1 MCKHGVVAWLAVG
14 FAMVVSGMSLAA
26 GTAGTGPKERRPG
39 VVLYQWKTDMSEQQR
54 AALGA
59 LLLTYDMR
67 LEKKIVNG
75 AVLRVKANRAA
86 ARTEEELAAELV
98 GSGAVE
104 WAQPDYVEQAV
115 MTPNDPYFAN
125 QWQHANIRSAGA
137 WDFTVGSTQ
146 VVIAVCDTG
155 VDLNHADLKS
165 RLVLPG
171 WNTYL
176 NTTNCMDTYGHGT
189 MVAGFA
195 GATGNNGIGVA
206 GVAWNV
212 RILPIRMTYADGGG
226 SAYVS
231 DMAEAI
237 AYGASHG
244 ARVINVSFSGYYNSA
259 IIAAANDARLKGAL
273 VVMAAGNDSLD
284 ISSYADPASILLVGA
299 TDSLNARASFSNY
312 GTPIDVVAPGLYVWS
327 TILGGYYG
335 YGSGTSFSSPI
346 TAGLA
351 ALIYSLNP
359 SFSPA
364 TVEGLIEST
373 CLDVG
378 AAGADS
384 VYGFGLIQADAAVA
398 KAYSAMGNLPPVAVA
413 TADSTGGD
421 IPCLVNFS
429 GVSSYDPNGSLV
441 SYVWS
446 FGDGSAAVSGVTA
459 AHTYTTAGTF
469 KASLVVT
476 DNLGAT
482 GTNAVTITAL
492 DPSVLLAPSSLTAKA
507 VVRTVSLAWSDNS
520 GNETGFYIER
530 GLSSRAGVVYARVGT
545 VGANV
550 RAFSNTV
557 PAAGTYYYRVQAYR
571 LDGAVTAVSPYSNA
585 VSLRVR

>member
-1 MCKHGVVAWLAVG
+1 MFKHVIASWIAVVFAV
-14 FAMVVSGMSLAA
+14 VLSGTSFAA
-26 GTAGTGPKERRPG
+26 GKMNGVQKCRRPG
-39 VVLYQWKTDMSEQQR
+39 VVLYMWKADMTAEQR
-54 AALGA
+54 SALGA
-59 LLLTYDMR
+59 LVLTYDMR
-67 LEKKIVNG
+67 IEKKIVNDT
-75 AVLRVKANRAA
+75 VLRVKANQAQN
-86 ARTEEELAAELV
+86 RTEEELANELI

-104 WAQPDYVEQAV
+104 WAQPDYVEEAV
-115 MTPNDPYFAN
+115 MTPNDPYFSS

-137 WDFTVGSTQ
+137 WDFTAGSTQ
-146 VVIAVCDTG
+146 MIIAVCDTG
-155 VDLNHADLKS
+155 VDLNHADLRS

-195 GATGNNGIGVA
+195 AATGNNGIGVA

-212 RILPIRMTYADGGG
+212 RVLPIRMTYADGIG

-237 AYGASHG
+237 TYGASHG
-244 ARVINVSFSGYYNSA
+244 AKVVNVSFSGYYNSA
-259 IIAAANDARLKGAL
+259 IIAAANDARLRGAL
-273 VVMAAGNDSLD
+273 VVMAAGNDGLD
-284 ISSYADPASILLVGA
+284 ISAYADPASILLVGA
-299 TDSLNARASFSNY
+299 TDSLNARTSFSNY
-312 GTPIDVVAPGLYVWS
+312 GTPIDVVAPGLNVWS

-335 YGSGTSFSSPI
+335 YGSGTSYSSPI

-351 ALIYSLNP
+351 ALIFSLNP

-373 CLDVG
+373 CLDIG
-378 AAGADS
+378 AAGADG
-384 VYGFGLIQADAAVA
+384 VYGFGLIQAEAAVA
-398 KAYSAMGNLPPVAVA
+398 KAYSSIGNLPPVAVA
-413 TADSTGGD
+413 TADRAGGN

-429 GVSSYDPNGSLV
+429 GVSSYDSNGSII
-441 SYVWS
+441 SYAWN
-446 FGDGSAAVSGVTA
+446 FGDGSAAVAGITA
-459 AHTYTTAGTF
+459 SHTFTAAGTF
-469 KASLVVT
+469 KASLIVT

-482 GTNAVTITAL
+482 GTNVLTITTT
-492 DPSVLLAPSSLTAKA
+492 DPSIILAPSGLTAKA
-507 VVRTVSLAWSDNS
+507 SLRTVTLNWLDNS

-550 RAFSNTV
+550 RTFSNTV
-557 PAAGTYYYRVQAYR
+557 SAAGTYYHRVQAYR
-571 LDGAVTAVSPYSNA
+571 ADGGVTVVSPYSNV
-585 VSLRVR
+585 VSVKVR